1 MNYIE
6 HLLLLICTFIVPVSI
21 SAFASLVGITIGITS
36 SAIGLQVCVIVA
48 GIENCKSVIK
58 KKKWKHDKIVLLAKS
73 KLNGRELLISEA
85 LIDLDITHDEIVL
98 INNVLTEFHD
108 MKEEIKN
115 SNDTFKLYIK
125 QFFLIFLSV
134 EKVQKVITKNS

>member
-6 HLLLLICTFIVPVSI
+6 HLLILICTFIVPVSI

-85 LIDLDITHDEIVL
+85 LIDLDITHDEFVL

-134 EKVQKVITKNS
+134 EKVQKVITKN

>member
-6 HLLLLICTFIVPVSI
+6 HLLILICTFTVPVSI
-21 SAFASLVGITIGITS
+21 SAFASLVGITTGITS

-58 KKKWKHDKIVLLAKS
+58 KKKWKHDKIVLLARS

-85 LIDLDITHDEIVL
+85 LIDLDITHDEFVL

-115 SNDTFKLYIK
+115 SNDAFKLYIK

>member
-6 HLLLLICTFIVPVSI
+6 HLLILICTFIVPVSI

-85 LIDLDITHDEIVL
+85 LIDLDITHDEFVL

>member
-1 MNYIE
+1 M
-6 HLLLLICTFIVPVSI
+6 
-21 SAFASLVGITIGITS
+21 
-36 SAIGLQVCVIVA
+36 
-48 GIENCKSVIK
+48 
-58 KKKWKHDKIVLLAKS
+58 LAKS

-85 LIDLDITHDEIVL
+85 LIDLDITHDEFVL

>member
-6 HLLLLICTFIVPVSI
+6 HLLILICTFIVHVSI
-21 SAFASLVGITIGITS
+21 SAFASLVGITTGITS

-48 GIENCKSVIK
+48 GIENYKSVIK

-85 LIDLDITHDEIVL
+85 LIDLDITHDEFVL

>member
-1 MNYIE
+1 M
-6 HLLLLICTFIVPVSI
+6 
-21 SAFASLVGITIGITS
+21 
-36 SAIGLQVCVIVA
+36 
-48 GIENCKSVIK
+48 
-58 KKKWKHDKIVLLAKS
+58 LARS

-85 LIDLDITHDEIVL
+85 LIDLDITHDEFVL

-115 SNDTFKLYIK
+115 SNDAFKLYIK